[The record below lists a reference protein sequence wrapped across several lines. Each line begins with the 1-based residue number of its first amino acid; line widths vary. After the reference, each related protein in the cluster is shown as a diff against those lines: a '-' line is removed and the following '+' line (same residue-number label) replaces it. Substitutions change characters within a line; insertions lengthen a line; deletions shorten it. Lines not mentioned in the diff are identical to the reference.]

1 MEVDDIRLTATV
13 YQTLG
18 RLHREWKSHI
28 IPESVTLVQIEEST
42 QLVDAIITLAHNQPL
57 HQIGQHLRW
66 NFSFFHKTNIFSACL
81 KTGEADEA
89 GQVQTAL
96 QLTQQLQDHFNQLI
110 SQDLPG
116 IILIRLITDMFNQI
130 TESLENLIAYVA
142 QHPAQ
147 WRVSIFEVLV
157 KVYLW
162 PS

>member
-1 MEVDDIRLTATV
+1 M
-13 YQTLG
+13 
-18 RLHREWKSHI
+18 
-28 IPESVTLVQIEEST
+28 
-42 QLVDAIITLAHNQPL
+42 
-57 HQIGQHLRW
+57 
-66 NFSFFHKTNIFSACL
+66 

-147 WRVSIFEVLV
+147 
-157 KVYLW
+157 
-162 PS
+162 

>member
-1 MEVDDIRLTATV
+1 MTF
-13 YQTLG
+13 
-18 RLHREWKSHI
+18 
-28 IPESVTLVQIEEST
+28 
-42 QLVDAIITLAHNQPL
+42 QLNTD
-57 HQIGQHLRW
+57 
-66 NFSFFHKTNIFSACL
+66 KTFIFSACL

-147 WRVSIFEVLV
+147 
-157 KVYLW
+157 
-162 PS
+162 